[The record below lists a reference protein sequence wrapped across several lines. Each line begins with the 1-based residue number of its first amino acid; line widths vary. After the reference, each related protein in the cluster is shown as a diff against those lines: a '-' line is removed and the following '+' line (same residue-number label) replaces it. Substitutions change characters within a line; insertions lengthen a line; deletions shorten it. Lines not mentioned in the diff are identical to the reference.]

1 MKMRLGSVLLMVL
14 TLAVSPWLRAAD
26 EAERNYTLDAGDV
39 IRIHV
44 FGEDDLTLETALG
57 QTGQINY
64 PYLGTIAAA
73 GMTVQQLERAVTD
86 GLRGDYLVNPS
97 VNVSIVTYRPFYI
110 YGEVKSPGGY
120 PYQPN
125 LTIERAV
132 ALAGGF
138 TQRASRNKVKVNRNV
153 GGKESSVEAEMN
165 GKVRPG
171 DTILVKDSFF

>member
-1 MKMRLGSVLLMVL
+1 MNIRMDYLLLLVALVL
-14 TLAVSPWLRAAD
+14 SPVAWAAD
-26 EAERNYTLDAGDV
+26 QAERNYTLDAGDV
-39 IRIHV
+39 IRIFV
-44 FGEDDLTLETALG
+44 FGEDDLTLETTLG
-57 QTGQINY
+57 QTGQITY

-138 TQRASRNKVKVNRNV
+138 TQRASRTKVKINRNV
-153 GGKESSVEAEMN
+153 DGKESSVEAAIS
-165 GKVRPG
+165 GQVRPG